1 VAAARHAMNA
11 RSFCRF
17 AITSKSWRRLATIG
31 LVLLMSVPA
40 KADSD
45 GAAKSRQ
52 QWYRDLTQRHDRARS
67 SLTDTD
73 AALARIEAWLQ
84 TPAITER
91 ELAAT
96 QAAAVA
102 ERDRLQQAIRELT
115 ATLASAPDDLVAAL
129 RAAETDRT
137 SLQTD
142 VANLQRELADTSSG
156 RKSLSAAIPLDG
168 LESQPFLLT
177 GDRIAP
183 FRRPD
188 FEAEATKVRLPDRR
202 IVQRL
207 RFSRTADAGAIAA
220 AIEPGGV
227 LATLVNAP

>member
-1 VAAARHAMNA
+1 TPHRNRRGPVASDRKPGRALRTRSRRPAPSVVAAARHAMNA

-31 LVLLMSVPA
+31 LVLLMSIPA

-84 TPAITER
+84 THTITER

-96 QAAAVA
+96 LTAAVA

-115 ATLASAPDDLVAAL
+115 APLASAPDDLVAAL
-129 RAAETDRT
+129 RAA
-137 SLQTD
+137 
-142 VANLQRELADTSSG
+142 
-156 RKSLSAAIPLDG
+156 
-168 LESQPFLLT
+168 
-177 GDRIAP
+177 
-183 FRRPD
+183 
-188 FEAEATKVRLPDRR
+188 
-202 IVQRL
+202 
-207 RFSRTADAGAIAA
+207 
-220 AIEPGGV
+220 
-227 LATLVNAP
+227 